1 MARFK
6 RARCARCLPCIVDFG
21 TTAECLCGHP
31 RVRHT
36 SLNCDEAGMC
46 LNIRSTFEL
55 RGRAWMILALQRE
68 ICALDTTTTR
78 MVSACTRVN
87 ITGTTHQHRC
97 IPLRAP
103 ALSQNQLIF
112 WSFREYPANFAPR
125 SANKCKGAGKCKRA
139 GKVCC
144 SLYKSAPLAQLAAS
158 IGHIS
163 GMFIF
168 YEPDITDLRLQMHH
182 DTTPNKR
189 PLGAH
194 VSCVFSAINPP
205 RWV

>member
-1 MARFK
+1 MHCRFLHDR
-6 RARCARCLPCIVDFG
+6 RAPLRSSEGKSYKL
-21 TTAECLCGHP
+21 ELCD
-31 RVRHT
+31 
-36 SLNCDEAGMC
+36 LAGMC
-46 LNIRSTFEL
+46 VNISSTFEL
-55 RGRAWMILALQRE
+55 RVRAWRIPAHQRE

-78 MVSACTRVN
+78 IASACTRVN
-87 ITGTTHQHRC
+87 ITGETRQHRC
-97 IPLRAP
+97 ILRRAP
-103 ALSQNQLIF
+103 ALSQKSVDF
-112 WSFREYPANFAPR
+112 WSFSEHPANFAPW
-125 SANKCKGAGKCKRA
+125 SANKCKRARKCKRA

>member
-1 MARFK
+1 
-6 RARCARCLPCIVDFG
+6 
-21 TTAECLCGHP
+21 
-31 RVRHT
+31 
-36 SLNCDEAGMC
+36 
-46 LNIRSTFEL
+46 
-55 RGRAWMILALQRE
+55 MILALQRE

-144 SLYKSAPLAQLAAS
+144 SLYKSASPCTIRSLNRPYFW
-158 IGHIS
+158 HVH
-163 GMFIF
+163 F
-168 YEPDITDLRLQMHH
+168 YEPDITDLRLHQMHH

-194 VSCVFSAINPP
+194 VRCAFSATNPRGGFNALTEHLSRP
-205 RWV
+205 SGEENFCHYI